1 MVHKGGAGRGGGR
14 KNKPP
19 GRYLTRN
26 YNNDSHDDFSQLNR
40 ALKKAGLYCKD
51 MAGDGNC
58 LFRALADQ
66 TDGTPDTHLRHR
78 EAVCDYMSR
87 HPDEFA
93 PFLDESCSFDRY
105 TDNMRHQGVFGGN
118 LELVAFARN
127 YRVDIKVYQ
136 LGGTVFVISGAPAN
150 DPTEVFRSMPT
161 VHIAYHSYEH
171 YSSVRNSAGPYDGLP
186 DVNESRKLPRS
197 FVAVLN
203 SDPTGII
210 PTVDNASPEDEA
222 NNDDTLPTVIEKIIM
237 DSTGVDNHPL
247 VRHLLRKHRQN
258 SDRVIELLIQWMGDE
273 SSSTAEPWWT
283 KDGPA
288 TYDGPKATPKTP
300 ETTEADQ
307 TAAQTADEAT
317 DPNAP
322 DNNDSENTPNKIAEP
337 PAAKPN
343 QHKKGAARQ
352 KKAESKK
359 RQKEMAKLKKRT
371 AARQEAQAHSPSAKA
386 DVAEQ
391 DAASRMAHIYI

>member
-26 YNNDSHDDFSQLNR
+26 HNGDSHDDFSQLNR

-51 MAGDGNC
+51 MTGDGNC

-136 LGGTVFVISGAPAN
+136 LGGTVFVISGAPAS
-150 DPTEVFRSMPT
+150 DPTDVSRSMPT
-161 VHIAYHSYEH
+161 PTADST
-171 YSSVRNSAGPYDGLP
+171 GPTDDG
-186 DVNESRKLPRS
+186 D
-197 FVAVLN
+197 
-203 SDPTGII
+203 G
-210 PTVDNASPEDEA
+210 
-222 NNDDTLPTVIEKIIM
+222 NNDDALPTDIEKIIM
-237 DSTGVDNHPL
+237 GSTGVDNHPL
-247 VRHLLRKHRQN
+247 VRHLLQKHQKN
-258 SDRVIELLIQWMGDE
+258 SDRVIELLIQWMGDD
-273 SSSTAEPWWT
+273 SANTAEPWWT
-283 KDGPA
+283 KDGPP
-288 TYDGPKATPKTP
+288 TYDGPKEMP
-300 ETTEADQ
+300 ERSE
-307 TAAQTADEAT
+307 AAQAADEPT
-317 DPNAP
+317 CTNDP
-322 DNNDSENTPNKIAEP
+322 DNSDDENVPDKTAEP
-337 PAAKPN
+337 PVAKP
-343 QHKKGAARQ
+343 
-352 KKAESKK
+352 
-359 RQKEMAKLKKRT
+359 
-371 AARQEAQAHSPSAKA
+371 
-386 DVAEQ
+386 
-391 DAASRMAHIYI
+391 

>member
-19 GRYLTRN
+19 GRYLIRN
-26 YNNDSHDDFSQLNR
+26 HNGDSHDDFSQLNR

-51 MAGDGNC
+51 MTGDGNC

-136 LGGTVFVISGAPAN
+136 LGGTVFVISGAPAS

-161 VHIAYHSYEH
+161 PTLNNTS
-171 YSSVRNSAGPYDGLP
+171 PTDDG
-186 DVNESRKLPRS
+186 D
-197 FVAVLN
+197 
-203 SDPTGII
+203 G
-210 PTVDNASPEDEA
+210 
-222 NNDDTLPTVIEKIIM
+222 NNDDTLPTDIEKMIIG
-237 DSTGVDNHPL
+237 STGVDNHPL
-247 VRHLLRKHRQN
+247 VRHLLQKYQQN

-273 SSSTAEPWWT
+273 SANTAEPWWT
-283 KDGPA
+283 KDGPP
-288 TYDGPKATPKTP
+288 TYDGPKETP
-300 ETTEADQ
+300 ETPEMSE
-307 TAAQTADEAT
+307 AAQAADEST
-317 DPNAP
+317 CTNAP
-322 DNNDSENTPNKIAEP
+322 DNSDDENVPDKIAEP
-337 PAAKPN
+337 LATKPN

-352 KKAESKK
+352 KKA
-359 RQKEMAKLKKRT
+359 
-371 AARQEAQAHSPSAKA
+371 
-386 DVAEQ
+386 
-391 DAASRMAHIYI
+391 

>member
-26 YNNDSHDDFSQLNR
+26 HNGDSHDDFSQLNR

-105 TDNMRHQGVFGGN
+105 TNNMRHQGVFGGN

-150 DPTEVFRSMPT
+150 DSTE
-161 VHIAYHSYEH
+161 
-171 YSSVRNSAGPYDGLP
+171 
-186 DVNESRKLPRS
+186 
-197 FVAVLN
+197 
-203 SDPTGII
+203 

-222 NNDDTLPTVIEKIIM
+222 DNDDTLPTVIEKIIM
-237 DSTGVDNHPL
+237 
-247 VRHLLRKHRQN
+247 
-258 SDRVIELLIQWMGDE
+258 
-273 SSSTAEPWWT
+273 
-283 KDGPA
+283 
-288 TYDGPKATPKTP
+288 
-300 ETTEADQ
+300 
-307 TAAQTADEAT
+307 
-317 DPNAP
+317 
-322 DNNDSENTPNKIAEP
+322 
-337 PAAKPN
+337 
-343 QHKKGAARQ
+343 ARL
-352 KKAESKK
+352 A
-359 RQKEMAKLKKRT
+359 
-371 AARQEAQAHSPSAKA
+371 
-386 DVAEQ
+386 
-391 DAASRMAHIYI
+391 